1 MSMSSSTAAAA
12 TTTKT
17 TTQGRLSADHFVDKF
32 LKFCLCAGH
41 ALPAALDP
49 HRIRVR
55 RNVYLHTVLRLDPVY
70 CNSNAPASAAF
81 QPLPTALY
89 SANQP
94 MADIR
99 HRSPPPSP
107 TISIFFPDYTRKSD
121 VITLRGPCSDVD
133 KCHSYLQKPCHDL
146 VRLALSVTE
155 IYGFICDLFVYY
167 ISKRCIGLYAEAK

>member
-1 MSMSSSTAAAA
+1 MIVSRPFCR
-12 TTTKT
+12 
-17 TTQGRLSADHFVDKF
+17 QVPEVLPLRWPRPPCCPRSAPYPSPSECVS
-32 LKFCLCAGH
+32 
-41 ALPAALDP
+41 P
-49 HRIRVR
+49 HRAPSWSGLLQQQCTSISSISTTP
-55 RNVYLHTVLRLDPVY
+55 NCTILHKPTNGRHQT
-70 CNSNAPASAAF
+70 SIAS
-81 QPLPTALY
+81 
-89 SANQP
+89 
-94 MADIR
+94 
-99 HRSPPPSP
+99 PSP